1 MDGTIT
7 GPSYSYSYS
16 IVVTRVGVFQ
26 TGDVIT
32 VVEAP
37 PPGMQITDIGGT
49 GWDCTGT
56 PTPPTTEDKV
66 CTRSVADGDPDPYPA
81 INVDVALS
89 PVPNGEKTYVN
100 TAYVEATRSGTTL
113 FNTFDTDSAVAT
125 TLEADL
131 ELAKTASSLTPDV
144 GSTVTF
150 TLTLTNDGPDTA
162 TNVEVTDTLPNGYE
176 YVASSIAGADG
187 RNDSDTS
194 SLKWTVN
201 SIANDGVV
209 TVLSYQAKILASGS
223 YKNTAEVTASD
234 QPDPDSSPG
243 NDSGDQSEDDEAAV
257 TVVPVIVPPGPVVL
271 SGVVFEEVS
280 GIYDGLKTTEQ
291 PTSGGGGLY
300 ACIDTTPARYAP
312 RRRDVGTGAVYAFA
326 ESWLRSTDLQPRAHD
341 DRVRVRT
348 CPTASTLNTNWFS
361 TGESADGSTADSVV
375 TPGESLSDGKLK
387 PWRWAPRT
395 SRRPPLGWCR
405 RMCLIPPSG

>member
-1 MDGTIT
+1 M
-7 GPSYSYSYS
+7 
-16 IVVTRVGVFQ
+16 
-26 TGDVIT
+26 
-32 VVEAP
+32 
-37 PPGMQITDIGGT
+37 
-49 GWDCTGT
+49 
-56 PTPPTTEDKV
+56 
-66 CTRSVADGDPDPYPA
+66 
-81 INVDVALS
+81 
-89 PVPNGEKTYVN
+89 
-100 TAYVEATRSGTTL
+100 
-113 FNTFDTDSAVAT
+113 
-125 TLEADL
+125 
-131 ELAKTASSLTPDV
+131 

-209 TVLSYQAKILASGS
+209 TVSYQAKILASGS

-300 ACIDTTPARYAP
+300 ACIDTTPARYAS
-312 RRRDVGTGAVYAFA
+312 VGATSTGAFAFA
-326 ESWLRSTDLQPRAHD
+326 
-341 DRVRVRT
+341 
-348 CPTASTLNTNWFS
+348 
-361 TGESADGSTADSVV
+361 G
-375 TPGESLSDGKLK
+375 
-387 PWRWAPRT
+387 
-395 SRRPPLGWCR
+395 
-405 RMCLIPPSG
+405 